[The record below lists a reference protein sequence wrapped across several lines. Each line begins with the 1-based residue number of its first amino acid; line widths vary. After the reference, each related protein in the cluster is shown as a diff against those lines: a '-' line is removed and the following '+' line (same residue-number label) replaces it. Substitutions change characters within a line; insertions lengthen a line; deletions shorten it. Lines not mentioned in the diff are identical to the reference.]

1 MKNLKWLLL
10 SLIIIIADQISK
22 SMLVEYLRFGDQQTI
37 LPFFNLVHA
46 HNRGAA
52 FSMLST
58 ASGWQ
63 DPLFIGIAASV
74 SVALIIWLVRLPA
87 TAKLEPAAI
96 SLILGGAVGNL
107 WDRVTLGY
115 VIDFLDVHIFEWHW
129 PAFNIADSA
138 ITIGAVL
145 LAYDI
150 FFKQKKR

>member
-1 MKNLKWLLL
+1 MKNIKWLLL
-10 SLIIIIADQISK
+10 SIIIIIADQLSK
-22 SMLVEYLRFGDQQTI
+22 SMLVDNLAYGSTQTI
-37 LPFFNLVHA
+37 LPFFNMVHA

-74 SVALIIWLVRLPA
+74 SVALIVWLVRLPR
-87 TAKLEPAAI
+87 TAKLEAAAI

-107 WDRVTLGY
+107 YDRVTLGY
-115 VIDFLDVHIFEWHW
+115 VIDFLDVHIDTWHW

-138 ITIGAVL
+138 ITIGALL
-145 LAYDI
+145 LAYNL
-150 FFKQKKR
+150 FFKSAN